1 MLQSEDVELVNLA
14 KTMFI
19 EGKPKYKDYKLMSE
33 MIDLLGTTPS
43 DFIDNAHFR
52 IKHLGLDLCKAGTSG
67 DINKVQKQTPSIQ
80 KQENDD

>member
-1 MLQSEDVELVNLA
+1 MLQSEDLELVNLA

-19 EGKPKYKDYKLMSE
+19 EGKPKYRDYKIMSE
-33 MIDLLGTTPS
+33 MIDLIGTTPS

-52 IKHLGLDLCKAGTSG
+52 IKHLGMDLCKAGTAGTIDS
-67 DINKVQKQTPSIQ
+67 VQKSPSI